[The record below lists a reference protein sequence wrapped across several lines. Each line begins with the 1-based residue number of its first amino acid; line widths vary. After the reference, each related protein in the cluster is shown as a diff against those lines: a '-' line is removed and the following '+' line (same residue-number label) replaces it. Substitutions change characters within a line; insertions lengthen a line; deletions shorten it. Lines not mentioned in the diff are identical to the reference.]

1 MTSDTTSHDLTALE
15 ITRNLLHAADTDI
28 ARFFGY
34 FSTDCIFRMG
44 NNDPVEGSEA
54 IQEWVASYLGSV
66 AGMRHVILEEW
77 SDGNVTALHVNVT
90 YTMNDGTTF
99 TLPAVTRTRIEDGKV
114 TEYLI
119 FMDPSPVVAAR

>member
-1 MTSDTTSHDLTALE
+1 MTFDTTSEDVTALE
-15 ITRNLLHAADTDI
+15 ITRRLLHAADTDI
-28 ARFFGY
+28 ARFFGF
-34 FSTDCIFRMG
+34 FSADCVFRMG

-66 AGMRHVILEEW
+66 AGMHHAIVEQW
-77 SDGNVTALHVNVT
+77 SDGNVAALHVNVT
-90 YTMNDGTTF
+90 YTMNNGTSF
-99 TLPAVTRTRIEDGKV
+99 TLPAVTRTRIEKGKV

>member
-1 MTSDTTSHDLTALE
+1 MTSDTTSPDATALE
-15 ITRNLLHAADTDI
+15 ITRSLLHAADTDI

-34 FSTDCIFRMG
+34 FSTDCHFRMG

-54 IQEWVASYLGSV
+54 VQQWVASYLGSV
-66 AGMRHVILEEW
+66 AGMQHVILEQW
-77 SDGNVTALHVNVT
+77 CAGNVTALRVDVT